1 MNNIY
6 KPKQIHLTTK
16 HPLPQP
22 IEPTCVSQALKDHK
36 WQHTMSEE
44 FNALVKHDTWELVS
58 SNPSIIPVGCR
69 WLFRIKHNADGT
81 ISRYKA
87 CLVAKG
93 YHQCPGLDYNET
105 FSPVVK
111 PVTIRTVLSIA
122 VQHRWCMKQLD
133 VNNAFLHGSLQED
146 VYMIQPPGFVDST
159 MPTHICKLH
168 KSIYGL
174 KQAPRAWYDKL
185 SSFLLTLGFQ
195 QSKSDSSLFI
205 YSKKDIILF
214 LLVYVDD
221 VLLTGNDSQ
230 VMSDIIRQLGV
241 HVSLKDLSDLHYFI
255 GVEVQQTCEGIFL
268 SQQKY
273 IRDLLKRTNI
283 EGARPIHTPLSTK
296 PTLQLNDGHP
306 PADQKQYRSVIG
318 ALQYLAIT
326 RPNIIFVVNKFAQ
339 FMHKPSQLHWIS
351 AKQVLRYLK
360 TGASVSQR
368 HNHLWDIINA
378 LC

>member
-1 MNNIY
+1 
-6 KPKQIHLTTK
+6 
-16 HPLPQP
+16 
-22 IEPTCVSQALKDHK
+22 
-36 WQHTMSEE
+36 
-44 FNALVKHDTWELVS
+44 
-58 SNPSIIPVGCR
+58 
-69 WLFRIKHNADGT
+69 
-81 ISRYKA
+81 
-87 CLVAKG
+87 
-93 YHQCPGLDYNET
+93 
-105 FSPVVK
+105 
-111 PVTIRTVLSIA
+111 
-122 VQHRWCMKQLD
+122 MKQLD

-146 VYMIQPPGFVDST
+146 VYMIQPSGFVDST
-159 MPTHICKLH
+159 MPTHICKPH

-185 SSFLLTLGFQ
+185 NSFLLTLGFQ

-255 GVEVQQTCEGIFL
+255 GVEVQQTREGIFL

-273 IRDLLKRTNI
+273 IRDLLKRTNM
-283 EGARPIHTPLSTK
+283 EGARPIHTQLSTK

-306 PADQKQYRSVIG
+306 PADQKQYKSVIG

-326 RPNIIFVVNKFAQ
+326 D
-339 FMHKPSQLHWIS
+339 LIS
-351 AKQVLRYLK
+351 FLL
-360 TGASVSQR
+360 
-368 HNHLWDIINA
+368 
-378 LC
+378 

>member
-1 MNNIY
+1 
-6 KPKQIHLTTK
+6 
-16 HPLPQP
+16 
-22 IEPTCVSQALKDHK
+22 
-36 WQHTMSEE
+36 
-44 FNALVKHDTWELVS
+44 
-58 SNPSIIPVGCR
+58 
-69 WLFRIKHNADGT
+69 
-81 ISRYKA
+81 
-87 CLVAKG
+87 
-93 YHQCPGLDYNET
+93 
-105 FSPVVK
+105 
-111 PVTIRTVLSIA
+111 
-122 VQHRWCMKQLD
+122 MKQLD
-133 VNNAFLHGSLQED
+133 INNAFLHGSLQED
-146 VYMIQPPGFVDST
+146 VYMIQPSGFVDST

-255 GVEVQQTCEGIFL
+255 GVEVQQTREGIFL

-273 IRDLLKRTNI
+273 IRDLLKRTNM
-283 EGARPIHTPLSTK
+283 EGARPIHTQLSTK

-326 RPNIIFVVNKFAQ
+326 D
-339 FMHKPSQLHWIS
+339 LIS
-351 AKQVLRYLK
+351 FLL
-360 TGASVSQR
+360 
-368 HNHLWDIINA
+368 
-378 LC
+378 